1 MSAPVEE
8 SIPPGQL
15 SAASRTAATQAA
27 IRLLGTYFAD
37 APTWDLEHRSDLGA
51 GTAEDDLLAQALRL
65 RVALAAARR
74 LDGLLRE
81 IAGDLSF
88 RYRRV
93 DDQTVGMVRGRLHV
107 QRYLRSQGKRE
118 APRRYPV
125 TLVERSHATPEN
137 VLAMYATGWILR
149 ELDAGDRVALPLQSP
164 ERREILERKNS
175 LARTLRHPVLEEARR
190 AAEMV
195 WRIGGKDAL
204 LDQVDARVEGG
215 HLARPEA
222 YGALADWV
230 RTFNPEVL
238 PEPDAIEWSFYDER
252 FDTKLFEIWMLDRLE
267 RVLAPK
273 LGQATTRPLW
283 DRGANPTFLWKQGPA
298 TVALHFQRS
307 LTGGT
312 AGAVWQRVDP
322 PAPFDGIPDIT
333 VVVSTARSG
342 ESIAYVDAKLRQ
354 RGQHPTEELYKLLG
368 YFDNTGS
375 RAARRG
381 AIVYYKPDGLAVERF
396 ADRQPGLHQG
406 RMLAIGVEPSSDDHE
421 AGFALV
427 GKLVLDM
434 LNASDPGAFQSPSN
448 DAPPDEAAIAATQ
461 DKAVNDLVLRGSAL
475 APGTLDPYR
484 QMLAQQ
490 IPSTWPALD
499 EDLRTML
506 VTAEYFGA
514 AAPEGA
520 DLSGPLLG
528 LSAAC
533 ERVLC
538 ASGMLFD
545 RVAAQSGGA
554 LYTPVTLGTAAMC
567 LKWCRKPKEAK
578 HHLVRRLVQADAA
591 VDYAK
596 LLEIGRDLFTLNDH
610 RKAAA
615 HIELV
620 SNDDYT
626 TGRALIL
633 GSGEQ
638 AAAGLLSRLVQALG
652 IG

>member
-1 MSAPVEE
+1 MSTAAE
-8 SIPPGQL
+8 SIPPGHL
-15 SAASRTAATQAA
+15 SPESRTAATQAA

-37 APTWDLEHRSDLGA
+37 APTWELEHRDDLAA

-74 LDGLLRE
+74 LDAMLRE
-81 IAGDLSF
+81 IAADLSF

-125 TLVERSHATPEN
+125 TVVKRSHATPEN
-137 VLAMYATGWILR
+137 ILVLYATGWVLR
-149 ELDAGDRVALPLQSP
+149 ELDTGDAVVLPPNAP
-164 ERREILERKNS
+164 ERREIGERRTS
-175 LARTLRHPVLEEARR
+175 LARTLHHPVLDEARR
-190 AAEMV
+190 AAEAV
-195 WRIGGKDAL
+195 WRNGAKNTL

-215 HLARPEA
+215 HLARPEP

-230 RTFNPEVL
+230 RTFDPEVL
-238 PEPDAIEWSFYDER
+238 PEVDAVEWSFYDER

-267 RVLAPK
+267 RALAPK
-273 LGQATTRPLW
+273 LGNAITRPLW
-283 DRGANPTFLWKQGPA
+283 DRGSNPTFLWKQGTA

-307 LTGGT
+307 LSGGA

-322 PAPFDGIPDIT
+322 PAPFDGVPDIT
-333 VVVSTARSG
+333 VVVSTVRSG
-342 ESIAYVDAKLRQ
+342 ESVAYVDAKLRQ
-354 RGQHPTEELYKLLG
+354 RDQHPTEELYKLLG

-375 RAARRG
+375 KAARRG

-396 ADRQPGLHQG
+396 ADKEPGPLQG
-406 RMLAIGVEPSSDDHE
+406 RMLAIGVEPSSSDHE

-427 GKLVLDM
+427 GELALDM
-434 LNASDPGAFQSPSN
+434 LAASDPDAFTSPASGE
-448 DAPPDEAAIAATQ
+448 PLDEAAVAAAQ
-461 DKAVNDLVLRGSAL
+461 GKAVDDLLLRGGAL
-475 APGTLDPYR
+475 PHGTLDPYR
-484 QMLAQQ
+484 QLFAQQ
-490 IPSTWPALD
+490 IPNTWPSLD
-499 EDLRTML
+499 DDLKTIL

-514 AAPEGA
+514 SAPDGA

-545 RVAAQSGGA
+545 RVASQAGGA

-567 LKWCRKPKEAK
+567 IKWCRKPKDPK
-578 HHLVRRLVQADAA
+578 HHLIRELVQADPAIHYDKFLK
-591 VDYAK
+591 V
-596 LLEIGRDLFTLNDH
+596 GRDLFALNEF
-610 RKAAA
+610 RKSAA

-620 SNDDYT
+620 SHGDYT

-633 GSGEQ
+633 GSGDQ
-638 AAAGLLSRLVQALG
+638 ATRGLLSRLFQALG
-652 IG
+652 LV